1 MLSTIRKG
9 ISLYPETLPDVWTV
23 SVDNHLCPAGN
34 AYSAG
39 QKEILFS
46 AFCTRL
52 HQKPWMVNLTD
63 RVSGNDFQSL
73 HQHLVLVFRNF
84 HCLICR
90 TRPAESPTVQ
100 PLVHE
105 QEAITFPEQG
115 LDPVTAPPAEKKQG
129 ILIMWIQLKL
139 IPDNRSQPVN
149 STPKIRIATLS
160 EC

>member
-1 MLSTIRKG
+1 MLSTIGKG
-9 ISLYPETLPDVWTV
+9 ISLYTETLPGVWMV
-23 SVDNHLCPAGN
+23 PVDNHLCPAGN

-73 HQHLVLVFRNF
+73 HQHLVLVFRDF

-90 TRPAESPTVQ
+90 TRPAESPAVQ
-100 PLVHE
+100 PFVQE
-105 QEAITFPEQG
+105 QESITF
-115 LDPVTAPPAEKKQG
+115 
-129 ILIMWIQLKL
+129 
-139 IPDNRSQPVN
+139 
-149 STPKIRIATLS
+149 LS
-160 EC
+160 ECSDKRSYPQTFVIRTFYLLMIPDAGFLEKMCG